1 MRKDYSDGDNPISQL
16 YRYADKIKLGKA
28 MDKDGRPIR
37 VSEATQF
44 YLYALCGY
52 NAHIEILSYD
62 KMLSDSKKR
71 NKILFDKLGF

>member
-1 MRKDYSDGDNPISQL
+1 M
-16 YRYADKIKLGKA
+16 
-28 MDKDGRPIR
+28 
-37 VSEATQF
+37 
-44 YLYALCGY
+44 YALCDINEKLIGILNHYGIFHPTPDRMGYFGYHQGY